1 MILGVV
7 IKIAMYTVYILF
19 DAPSIAIVS
28 IFLNVAKFCM

>member
-7 IKIAMYTVYILF
+7 IKIAMYILF

-28 IFLNVAKFCM
+28 IFFNVAKFCM